1 MLQAEGQS
9 MTDVDTGTPDAGDLT
24 TLNDILRI
32 EQLDGDLF
40 RALPVHHD
48 GRPLFGGQ
56 IAAQCLLAC
65 GATVPEG
72 RHPHSLHG
80 YFLRRGDS
88 AQPVVYRVDRDR
100 DGRSYSARRVVA
112 LQGGEVLFS
121 MAASFRLGTD
131 GAELDGE
138 PPAPM
143 PPPEECRAIPSG
155 LPLEARVDTWPN
167 RTQFFPTRFHVR
179 PVGKLPA
186 GAVLVH
192 AAALTYMSDFSA
204 GLPRLLGGE
213 VLGPSLDHALWFH
226 DVPNWDGWLRVDYE
240 PGTAGGKRG
249 WYSGAIRDEAGR
261 RIASL
266 AQEMV
271 YFDDDSVA
279 TAE

>member
-1 MLQAEGQS
+1 MNDADTDA
-9 MTDVDTGTPDAGDLT
+9 TDVEDLT
-24 TLNDILRI
+24 TLSDILKI
-32 EQLDGDLF
+32 EQLDRDLF

-65 GATVPEG
+65 GATVAEG
-72 RHPHSLHG
+72 RYPHSLHG

-88 AQPVVYRVDRDR
+88 SRPVIYRVERDR

-112 LQGGEVLFS
+112 LQDGEVLFS
-121 MAASFRLGTD
+121 MAASFRVRTD

-138 PPAPM
+138 APAPM
-143 PPPEECRAIPSG
+143 PPPEDCHHIPSG
-155 LPLEARVDTWPN
+155 LPLDARVDEWPN

-179 PVGKLPA
+179 PTGELPVGD
-186 GAVLVH
+186 VLVH

-204 GLPRLLGGE
+204 GLPRLLAGE

-226 DVPNWDGWLRVDYE
+226 DVPKWDGWLRVDYE

-271 YFDDDSVA
+271 YRDDDSA
-279 TAE
+279 TTDSVITAG

>member
-1 MLQAEGQS
+1 MSGTEAGVPVA
-9 MTDVDTGTPDAGDLT
+9 DDTVELT
-24 TLNDILRI
+24 EILRV
-32 EQLDGDLF
+32 EQLDRDLF

-65 GATVPEG
+65 GATVPEH

-88 AQPVVYRVDRDR
+88 AQPVIYRVDRDR
-100 DGRSYSARRVVA
+100 DGRSYSSRRVVA
-112 LQGGEVLFS
+112 LQDGEVLFS
-121 MAASFRLGTD
+121 MAASFRVGTD

-138 PPAPM
+138 QPTPM
-143 PPPEECRAIPSG
+143 LPPEECRAIPSG
-155 LPLEARVDTWPN
+155 LPLDARVDKWPN

-179 PVGKLPA
+179 PIGGLPTDN
-186 GAVLVH
+186 VLVH

-204 GLPRLLGGE
+204 GLPKLLGGE

-249 WYSGAIRDEAGR
+249 WYSGAIRDASGR

-271 YFDDDSVA
+271 YRDDDSEM
-279 TAE
+279 TAP

>member
-1 MLQAEGQS
+1 
-9 MTDVDTGTPDAGDLT
+9 MTKACTSRTEVEDRT
-24 TLNDILRI
+24 TLLDILTV
-32 EQLDGDLF
+32 ENLDRDLF

-72 RHPHSLHG
+72 REPHSLHG

-88 AQPVVYRVDRDR
+88 SQPVVYRVERDR

-112 LQGGEVLFS
+112 LQGGQVLFN
-121 MAASFRLGTD
+121 MAASFRLRAD
-131 GAELDGE
+131 GAELAGKQ
-138 PPAPM
+138 
-143 PPPEECRAIPSG
+143 PPPMSPPENCRDIPSE
-155 LPLEARVDTWPN
+155 LPLEVRVDEWPN

-179 PVGKLPA
+179 PIGGLPEKD
-186 GAVLVH
+186 VLVH

-204 GLPRLLGGE
+204 GLPKHLGGE

-226 DVPNWDGWLRVDYE
+226 DVPEWDGWLRVDYE
-240 PGTAGGKRG
+240 PGAAGGNRG
-249 WYSGAIRDEAGR
+249 WYSGTIFNAAGR

-271 YFDDDSVA
+271 YFDDDPA
-279 TAE
+279 ITAG

>member
-1 MLQAEGQS
+1 MTETEAEVFV
-9 MTDVDTGTPDAGDLT
+9 TDDTVELRE
-24 TLNDILRI
+24 ILRV
-32 EQLDGDLF
+32 EPLDRDLF
-40 RALPVHHD
+40 RALPVHYD

-65 GATVPEG
+65 GATVPG
-72 RHPHSLHG
+72 VRPPHSLHG

-88 AQPVVYRVDRDR
+88 ARPVVYRVDRDR

-112 LQGGEVLFS
+112 LQDGEVLFS
-121 MAASFRLGTD
+121 MAASFRVRTD

-143 PPPEECRAIPSG
+143 PPPDECRPIPSG
-155 LPLEARVDTWPN
+155 LPLEARVDEWPN
-167 RTQFFPTRFHVR
+167 RTQFFPTRFHIR
-179 PVGKLPA
+179 PMGGLPP
-186 GAVLVH
+186 GDVLVH

-204 GLPRLLGGE
+204 GLPKLLAGE

-226 DVPNWDGWLRVDYE
+226 DVPKWDGWLRVDYE

-266 AQEMV
+266 AQEMG
-271 YFDDDSVA
+271 YRDDDSA
-279 TAE
+279 TTDSATTPG

>member
-1 MLQAEGQS
+1 
-9 MTDVDTGTPDAGDLT
+9 MTVTEVERNQGDADFVELG
-24 TLNDILRI
+24 DILRV
-32 EQLDGDLF
+32 EQLDRDLF
-40 RALPVHHD
+40 RAMPVHFD
-48 GRPLFGGQ
+48 GRSLFGGQ

-65 GATVPEG
+65 GATVSDE

-88 AQPVVYRVDRDR
+88 TRPVIYRVERDR

-121 MAASFRLGTD
+121 MAASFRLGVT
-131 GAELDGE
+131 GARLDE
-138 PPAPM
+138 EAPGSM
-143 PPPEECRAIPSG
+143 PPPEECRVVPSE
-155 LPLEARVDTWPN
+155 LPLEVRVDTWPS
-167 RTQFFPTRFHVR
+167 RTQFFPKRFHVR
-179 PVGKLPA
+179 PFGKLPVDD
-186 GAVLVH
+186 VLVH

-204 GLPRLLGGE
+204 GLPRFLGGE

-240 PGTAGGKRG
+240 PGAAGGKRG
-249 WYSGAIRDEAGR
+249 WYSGAIRNEAGR

-271 YFDDDSVA
+271 YRDDDSVVA
-279 TAE
+279 GDEVSE